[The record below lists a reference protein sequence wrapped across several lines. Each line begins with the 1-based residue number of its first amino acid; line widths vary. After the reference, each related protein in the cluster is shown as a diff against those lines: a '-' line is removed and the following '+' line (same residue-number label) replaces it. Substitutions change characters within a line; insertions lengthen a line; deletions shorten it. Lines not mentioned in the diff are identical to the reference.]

1 MARRCPSF
9 KDQFT
14 FEERKTEAQ
23 KVCEKYPDRSPVI
36 VERVSRTDLPELDNK
51 KFLVPRDLTVGQFIH
66 ILSDRLHLK
75 PGRALFVFIGDTLPQ
90 TASLIGTVFEKYK
103 DEDGFLY
110 VRYSS
115 EKTFGSL
122 ESMAEVSVKDLQ

>member
-1 MARRCPSF
+1 VKNIPTDRR
-9 KDQFT
+9 
-14 FEERKTEAQ
+14 
-23 KVCEKYPDRSPVI
+23 
-36 VERVSRTDLPELDNK
+36 
-51 KFLVPRDLTVGQFIH
+51 FLAPRDLTVGQFIH
-66 ILSDRLHLK
+66 ILSDRLHLS

-90 TASLIGTVFEKYK
+90 TASLMGSVFEKYK
-103 DEDGFLY
+103 DDDGFLY

>member
-1 MARRCPSF
+1 MAHRCCSF
-9 KDQFT
+9 KDEYT
-14 FEERKTEAQ
+14 FEERKTEAHTI
-23 KVCEKYPDRSPVI
+23 CEKYPDRSPVI

-51 KFLVPRDLTVGQFIH
+51 KFLAPRDLTVGQFIH
-66 ILSDRLHLK
+66 ILSDRLHLS

-90 TASLIGTVFEKYK
+90 TASLMGSIFEKYK

-115 EKTFGSL
+115 EKTFGSF
-122 ESMAEVSVKDLQ
+122 ESMAAVSVKD